1 MSIAT
6 DNLLIRAKTD
16 VYHRLLGDEALAAVS
31 VLLDDE
37 HSPSMRDQVKMGPK
51 NRRAGKTGAC
61 VIVRAVG
68 ILGLDSG
75 ETPTPLMQMAIVC
88 EVVEDVLINAGSD
101 GTGINAGEIVA
112 RLVQTLHQSHYDE
125 RFTGLRLSASAPVV
139 EIEDEQPGRRGFVV
153 TFSANQMQFDVVATC
168 QSVAIS
174 DNSGT
179 ITLTCGTS
187 GATIYYTTDGTYPGS
202 GNSAATA
209 YTAPFE
215 VDAGTIIRAAA
226 EKTGMNPSKYITQ
239 ATAS

>member
-1 MSIAT
+1 MSIAA

-16 VYHRLLGDEALAAVS
+16 VYHRLLGDEALASVS

-37 HSPSMRDQVKMGPK
+37 HSPAMRDQVKMGPK
-51 NRRAGKTGAC
+51 NRRGGKSGAC

-88 EVVEDVLINAGSD
+88 DVVEDVLINAGAD
-101 GTGINAGEIVA
+101 GTGWNAGEIVA

-139 EIEDEQPGRRGFVV
+139 ELEDEQPGRRGFMV
-153 TFSANQMQFDVVATC
+153 TFAASQMQFDVVATC
-168 QSVAIS
+168 QSVSIADS
-174 DNSGT
+174 SGT

-187 GATIYYTTDGTYPGS
+187 GATIYYTTDGSYPGS
-202 GNSAATA
+202 GNAEATA
-209 YTAPFE
+209 YTTAFE
-215 VDAGTIIRAAA
+215 VDAGTVIRAAA
-226 EKTGMNPSKYITQ
+226 EKTGLNPSKYIAQ
-239 ATAS
+239 AIAT